1 MKNLLNITLI
11 LIITSSCSEYQ
22 KALKSTNIA
31 EKFAM
36 GTELYDD
43 GKFGKANRLFVQIVP
58 KYRGKP
64 QAEKLMYMYS
74 RTFYEMRDFYTANYQ
89 MERFVNAYPESIKAE
104 EIAFLAAKS
113 YYFLSPV
120 YSKEQ
125 KETVDAIGKLQGFIN
140 SYPDS
145 EYLASA
151 NTLVKELDYKLEK
164 KAFEIAKEYNTTG
177 PYSRDYQAA
186 ISAFDNFIID
196 FIANIFNCIFNKTTT
211 THKLHLFWTRENSKV
226 NPIAVFIF
234 KFAYTNTYTRIYQ
247 TFSY

>member
-1 MKNLLNITLI
+1 MKNLLYITFI

-104 EIAFLAAKS
+104 EIAFLAGLQIVGTDRVGMINDLTKLIS
-113 YYFLSPV
+113 NELKVNMRSI
-120 YSKEQ
+120 
-125 KETVDAIGKLQGFIN
+125 TVDSDGGIFEGTIKLYVN
-140 SYPDS
+140 
-145 EYLASA
+145 
-151 NTLVKELDYKLEK
+151 NTEHLDQLIKNLNQIEGVIK
-164 KAFEIAKEYNTTG
+164 V
-177 PYSRDYQAA
+177 SR
-186 ISAFDNFIID
+186 FD
-196 FIANIFNCIFNKTTT
+196 
-211 THKLHLFWTRENSKV
+211 
-226 NPIAVFIF
+226 
-234 KFAYTNTYTRIYQ
+234 
-247 TFSY
+247 